1 MFNNVILDVAIGIIF
16 IFLVY
21 SLLATSIQ
29 EAISTLFALRARTL
43 RDGIINGMLCNTS
56 KNSRWESLLKGI
68 WQLFEELGKLIFFK
82 PEVQNKKLGHY
93 LYEHPLIK
101 NYGSSRI
108 FPYPSYLPRANF
120 SAVVIE
126 VLKKDFEKK
135 LPSIVKLHQNENFDA
150 LPEQIMQQLANS
162 TDLLKVKELLTYYRS
177 IYQGNHESLLADN
190 LILEK
195 DTWKILEMH
204 LQKSQY
210 NLPDFIRSLENWYD
224 DSMDRISGWYK
235 RRVQV
240 ILFLIGMTIAI
251 TFNVDIIKITGKLS
265 TDKDA
270 REKILELAIAEAESY
285 KGKSAQPESTDAAT
299 TNARLDSTYRKKIE
313 AVKVSID
320 TSVIKANQILALGWG
335 DFGMH
340 KDSAEV
346 MKGYL
351 RKERERIGRL
361 KKENPKI
368 VILPIQKTPIQI
380 LHGLYDE
387 HPFKYKVSY
396 ILQES
401 FLSPAKFA
409 GLLLT
414 AIAVCLGAPF
424 WFDLLN
430 KIINIRATGKRE
442 ENNMSSGSKSGLA
455 SPPQHV
461 NVSVGNVQPGEE
473 AVG

>member
-82 PEVQNKKLGHY
+82 PEVLNKKIGHY
-93 LYEHPLIK
+93 FYEHPLIK

-135 LPSIVKLHQNENFDA
+135 LALITELHQKHDIDE
-150 LPEQIMQQLANS
+150 LPDQIMQQLANS
-162 TDLLKVKELLTYYRS
+162 TDLVKVKELLGYYRT
-177 IYQGNHESLLADN
+177 IYQSKPGDFSADN

-210 NLPDFIRSLENWYD
+210 NLPDFIKSLENWYD

-251 TFNVDIIKITGKLS
+251 IFNVDIIKITGKLS

-270 REKILELAIAEAESY
+270 REKILQLAISEAESY
-285 KGKSAQPESTDAAT
+285 KGKSAEPGSNDTLMNNAT
-299 TNARLDSTYRKKIE
+299 LNSTYRKKIE

-320 TSVIKANQILALGWG
+320 TSVIKANQILALGWD
-335 DFGMH
+335 DFGLH
-340 KDSAEV
+340 KDSAKV
-346 MKGYL
+346 MTTFL
-351 RKERERIGRL
+351 RKEKERIARL
-361 KKENPKI
+361 KMQNPKI
-368 VILPIQKTPIQI
+368 IILPYQRSNRQV
-380 LHGLYDE
+380 LQELYEE
-387 HPFKYKVSY
+387 HPFKYKVRY
-396 ILQES
+396 VLQQS
-401 FLSPAKFA
+401 LLSPVKFA

-414 AIAVCLGAPF
+414 AIAVSLGAPF

-442 ENNMSSGSKSGLA
+442 ENNMSSGSKSGIE
-455 SPPQHV
+455 SPPQHL
-461 NVSVGNVQPGEE
+461 NVSVGNTQSGEE